1 MMNETVRLGAIAILL
16 TVGTNLGA
24 PALAMEPDAPTE
36 LITEADLAGSKIAER
51 LSLPVADEDERD
63 DRRALAEIYA
73 ARRGAP
79 IWFSKGIANDKAK
92 QLVAEIRRAD
102 DWGLRASDFSLPDL
116 AVEATAIDKMIDVE
130 VRLSL
135 AALKY
140 ARHARGGRL
149 DPSQLSKNLDQKP
162 TLFEPK
168 LLVEALAASEVPD
181 AYLRSLHPKHPQF
194 EKLRQQ
200 LLALRRAGTKV
211 ERAALAEPVV
221 AIPAGPRL
229 RPGQSHPQIALI
241 RQRLKVQSP
250 PGGDEFYDEALA
262 NAVVRFQQEHNQEA
276 DATITAATR
285 LALNS
290 ASKPATPGANLSRIL
305 INMERWRW
313 MPYDLG
319 QFYVWNNIPEFTT
332 RVVKQGKVIHSERI
346 VVGKTDTQTVVFS
359 ANMQYIVIWPEWGV
373 PNSIKVK
380 ELLPGLRSS
389 TAILQRQN
397 LRVSHKGRPV
407 DAETIDW
414 NAVDPREFEFIQGS
428 GGSNVLGFVKFRFPN
443 KHDIYMHDTPTK
455 TLFNASVRAFSHGCM
470 RVRDPKKLADVILA
484 EDKGWSPAH
493 IQNLISAGPKNNQI
507 TLSKPFPVHVTY
519 FTAWVDDEGKLKT
532 APDLYGHDARIAAV
546 LLEGKSVK
554 LIAQSDPA
562 LKAEAAARLPPRSAF
577 NGQSY
582 PRRNSSQNFNFFS
595 AIFSN

>member
-1 MMNETVRLGAIAILL
+1 MTETVRLGAIAILL
-16 TVGTNLGA
+16 TIGA
-24 PALAMEPDAPTE
+24 LIVPPVAAMEPDAPTE
-36 LITEADLAGSKIAER
+36 LITEADLTGSKIAER
-51 LSLPVADEDERD
+51 LSFPVADEDERD
-63 DRRALAEIYA
+63 DRKALADFYA
-73 ARRGAP
+73 ARKGAP
-79 IWFSKGIANDKAK
+79 IWFTKGIANDKAK
-92 QLVAEIRRAD
+92 HLAAEIRRAD
-102 DWGLRASDFSLPDL
+102 DWGLRASDFTLPDL
-116 AVEATAIDKMIDVE
+116 SADASSVDKMIDAE

-168 LLVEALAASEVPD
+168 LLVEALAASEQPD
-181 AYLRSLHPKHPQF
+181 AYLRGLHPKHPQF

-200 LLALRRAGTKV
+200 MLALRRAGTKV
-211 ERAALAEPVV
+211 ERTALAEPVV

-229 RPGQSHPQIALI
+229 RPGQSHPQIVLI
-241 RQRLKVQSP
+241 RQRLKVEAA
-250 PGGDEFYDEALA
+250 PGREELYDEALA
-262 NAVVRFQQEHNQEA
+262 HAVVRFQQEHNQEA
-276 DATITAATR
+276 DAVITAATR

-290 ASKPATPGANLSRIL
+290 ASKPATPGTNLSRIL
-305 INMERWRW
+305 VNMERWRW

-332 RVVKQGKVIHSERI
+332 RVMKHGKVIHSERI

-359 ANMQYIVIWPEWGV
+359 ANMQYVVLWPEWGV

-397 LRVSHKGRPV
+397 MRVSYKGRTI
-407 DAETIDW
+407 DAETVDW
-414 NAVDPREFEFIQGS
+414 NAVDPREFEFIQGA

-443 KHDIYMHDTPTK
+443 KHDIYMHDTPSK
-455 TLFNASVRAFSHGCM
+455 TLFNANVRAFSHGCM
-470 RVRDPKKLADVILA
+470 RVRDPKKFADVILG

-493 IQNLISAGPKNNQI
+493 IQSLIDSGPRNNQI

-519 FTAWVDDEGKLKT
+519 FTAWVEEDGKLRT
-532 APDLYGHDARIAAV
+532 APDLYGHDGRIAAV

-562 LKAEAAARLPPRSAF
+562 LKAEAASRLPPRSAF
-577 NGQSY
+577 NGQNY
-582 PRRNSSQNFNFFS
+582 PRRNPSSSNFNFFS